1 MTTPSVEELRTKYYA
16 GDASLMEEKQLLE
29 LLLAPD
35 APEEWQAEGRLL
47 QQLHKPAP
55 AVPPKGF
62 ERRLLKRL
70 EREADWQAPNTHSS
84 TRTFLKR
91 LTYITAIAAS
101 MAGLFFALDFYAP
114 PTLTVYEDTCQNAET
129 AEVEV
134 ENALLF
140 VASTLAFDDLN
151 DDLGGP
157 CE

>member
-1 MTTPSVEELRTKYYA
+1 MITPSVEELRNKYYA
-16 GDASLMEEKQLLE
+16 GDASLMEEKQLLA

-35 APEEWQAEGRLL
+35 APKEWQAEGRLL
-47 QQLHKPAP
+47 QQLRRPAP

-70 EREADWQAPNTHSS
+70 EQEADWQTPDAPSP
-84 TRTFLKR
+84 TRLLLKR
-91 LTYITAIAAS
+91 LTFATAIAAS
-101 MAGLFFALDFYAP
+101 AAGLFFALDFYTP
-114 PTLTVYEDTCQNAET
+114 PTLTVYEDTCQNAEA

-140 VASTLAFDDLN
+140 VANTLAFDDIN
-151 DDLGGP
+151 DELGGP

>member
-29 LLLAPD
+29 MLLAPD

-47 QQLHKPAP
+47 QQLRRPAP

-70 EREADWQAPNTHSS
+70 EQEADWQTPDAPSP
-84 TRTFLKR
+84 TRLLLKR
-91 LTYITAIAAS
+91 LTFATAIAAS
-101 MAGLFFALDFYAP
+101 AAGLFFALDFYTP
-114 PTLTVYEDTCQNAET
+114 PTLTVYEDTCQNAEA

-140 VASTLAFDDLN
+140 VANTLAFDDLN

>member
-1 MTTPSVEELRTKYYA
+1 MTTPSVEELRNKYYA

-29 LLLAPD
+29 MLLAPD

-47 QQLHKPAP
+47 QQLRRPAP

-70 EREADWQAPNTHSS
+70 EQEAEWQMPNAPS
-84 TRTFLKR
+84 TTRLLLKR
-91 LTYITAIAAS
+91 LTFATAIAAS
-101 MAGLFFALDFYAP
+101 AAGLFFALDFYTP
-114 PTLTVYEDTCQNAET
+114 PTLTVYEDTCQNAEA

-140 VASTLAFDDLN
+140 VANTLAFDDIN
-151 DDLGGP
+151 DELGGP

>member
-1 MTTPSVEELRTKYYA
+1 MTTPSVEELRNKYYA

-29 LLLAPD
+29 MLLAPD
-35 APEEWQAEGRLL
+35 APDEWKTEGRLL
-47 QQLHKPAP
+47 QQLRRPAP

-70 EREADWQAPNTHSS
+70 EQEADWQAPSAPS
-84 TRTFLKR
+84 PTRLLLKR
-91 LTYITAIAAS
+91 LTFATAIAAS
-101 MAGLFFALDFYAP
+101 AAGLFFALDFYTP
-114 PTLTVYEDTCQNAET
+114 PTLTVYEDTCLNAEA

-140 VASTLAFDDLN
+140 VASTLAFDDIN
-151 DDLGGP
+151 DELGGP

>member
-1 MTTPSVEELRTKYYA
+1 MTTPSVEELRNKYYV

-29 LLLAPD
+29 MLLAPD

-47 QQLHKPAP
+47 QQLRRPVP

-70 EREADWQAPNTHSS
+70 EQEADWQTPNAPSP
-84 TRTFLKR
+84 TRLLLKR
-91 LTYITAIAAS
+91 LTFATAIAAS
-101 MAGLFFALDFYAP
+101 AAGLFFALDFYTP
-114 PTLTVYEDTCQNAET
+114 PTLTVYEDTCQNAEA

-140 VASTLAFDDLN
+140 VANTLAFDDLN